1 MNNLLTRTIAVAF
14 IAILSFALVTGLVIR
29 VGFQNVLVNDDR
41 RNNETLIRYVEK
53 KLGTVPIPY
62 NADDISRALED
73 LPVSADF
80 VAVLDPQSE
89 TLYLSRKGK
98 IRPMGG
104 MWMMRKQFAS
114 MEWHSV
120 PEKGAERFRF
130 AVRTVRADAEQSG
143 QFVISAISQT
153 AAWGALAACVIAAI
167 VAYLV
172 SRPLSRQARTLSSA
186 LSEMRRGRR
195 DVVLPREG
203 MKEMREIAASAE
215 NLQDTLKKEESVR
228 LQWTADIAHD
238 LRTPLSVL
246 KGQFEGMIDGVLPV
260 DKDRLERNYREIVNL
275 ERLVSQ
281 LADLTRMESPGYRI
295 HLHEVDAVALL
306 ESQSRRFA
314 EEASARGIA
323 IRVEGGPSAATGSV
337 SSSPRVALAADAAL
351 LERALANL
359 VENAIR
365 YGAAGSVI
373 FLKIVEGEKDSVS
386 FVVDSAG
393 LIDPED
399 RSRVFDRLYRGDRSR
414 STQGSGLGLSI
425 VKAIA
430 EAHGGSVSLECDDE
444 AGRTRFTLTVPANTS
459 CRA

>member
-1 MNNLLTRTIAVAF
+1 MNNILTRTLAVALV
-14 IAILSFALVTGLVIR
+14 AILSFALVTGLVIR
-29 VGFQNVLVNDDR
+29 IGFQNVLQNDDR
-41 RNNETLIRYVEK
+41 RNNQTLIRYVEK
-53 KLGTVPIPY
+53 KLGDLPASFD
-62 NADDISRALED
+62 ADDISRALEE

-80 VAVLDPQSE
+80 VAVLDPGNG
-89 TLYLSRKGK
+89 TLYVSRKGK
-98 IRPMGG
+98 IRPMDG
-104 MWMMRKQFAS
+104 MGMMRKQFAS
-114 MEWHSV
+114 LQWHSV
-120 PEKGAERFRF
+120 PENGPERFRF
-130 AVRTVRADAEQSG
+130 AVKTVRADTEQSG
-143 QFVISAISQT
+143 HFVISAISQT
-153 AAWGALAACVIAAI
+153 AVWGALAACVITAL

-172 SRPLSRQARTLSSA
+172 SRPLSSQARTLSSA
-186 LSEMRRGRR
+186 LSEMQRGRR
-195 DVVLPREG
+195 DVVLPRGG
-203 MKEMREIAASAE
+203 MKEMREIASSAE

-260 DKDRLERNYREIVNL
+260 DKERLERNYREIVNL

-281 LADLTRMESPGYRI
+281 LAELTRMESPGYKI
-295 HLHEVDAVALL
+295 NLQDVDAAALL
-306 ESQSRRFA
+306 ESQTRRFA
-314 EEASARGIA
+314 EAASARG
-323 IRVEGGPSAATGSV
+323 VELRLEGSLSAATSRI
-337 SSSPRVALAADAAL
+337 SLAADAAL

-359 VENAIR
+359 IENAIR
-365 YGAAGSVI
+365 YGTPGSALLLRI
-373 FLKIVEGEKDSVS
+373 EEGEKKSVS

-399 RSRVFDRLYRGDRSR
+399 RPRVFDRLYRGDRSR
-414 STQGSGLGLSI
+414 STQGAGLGLAI